1 MRITIVVVLMGLII
15 APVFGQNHFIGGIG
29 GVSLTN
35 VSTDNFFSDNNFRMG
50 YLGGVS
56 YEYKFSD
63 QIHFGLD
70 FIYAQKG
77 FKNNEIYTY
86 SDDKNTGIEGVS
98 DFNYDYFSLP
108 IKGGMSMGDNKIS
121 GFVNLGL
128 VPSFLYNAQTI
139 VPTQETK
146 NGKVIDVADVVTK
159 IDFAALIEVGGEYNY
174 NDQFFIFTSLAYQKS
189 FTSITNESY
198 YPNGKATNY
207 GILLSLGVRYAL
219 NFGSTAE

>member
-1 MRITIVVVLMGLII
+1 MKITIIAVLMGLIVT
-15 APVFGQNHFIGGIG
+15 PFFGQKHFVGGIG
-29 GVSLTN
+29 GVSLTS
-35 VSTDNFFSDNNFRMG
+35 VSTDNYFSENDFRMG

-77 FKNNEIYTY
+77 FKNNEVYTDT
-86 SDDKNTGIEGVS
+86 SDKNTGIEGVS
-98 DFNYDYFSLP
+98 DFNFDYFSLP
-108 IKGGMSMGDNKIS
+108 IKAGISMGDNKIS

-146 NGKVIDVADVVTK
+146 NGKVIDVADVATK
-159 IDFAALIEVGGEYNY
+159 MDFSALIEVGGQYNLK
-174 NDQFFIFTSLAYQKS
+174 DQFFIFTSLGYQKS
-189 FTSITNESY
+189 FTSITNDSY
-198 YPNGKATNY
+198 YPNGKATHY
-207 GILLSLGVRYAL
+207 GITLSIGVRYAL